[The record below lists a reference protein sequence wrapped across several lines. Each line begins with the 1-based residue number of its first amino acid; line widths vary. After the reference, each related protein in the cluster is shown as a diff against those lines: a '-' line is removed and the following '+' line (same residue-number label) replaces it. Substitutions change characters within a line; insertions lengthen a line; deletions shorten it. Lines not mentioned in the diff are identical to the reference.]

1 MPAPVSRDNAAEL
14 LPQYYSRPGQLNQ
27 EYSVDAVL
35 QLASVPAEVIRAQ
48 QSQVPQVLFPKRYG
62 YRQLPLTINDVLN
75 TDLFAPRRR
84 QWVSGARAMPEPATT
99 WPVITTEASAHP
111 GMQGNPSVGG
121 SSSGAAW

>member
-1 MPAPVSRDNAAEL
+1 MPAQVSRDNAADL

-35 QLASVPAEVIRAQ
+35 QLASVPAEVIRQ
-48 QSQVPQVLFPKRYG
+48 RQSQVPQQLFPKRYG

-75 TDLFAPRRR
+75 TDLFVPRRR
-84 QWVSGARAMPEPATT
+84 QWVSGARGMPEPSTT
-99 WPVITTEASAHP
+99 FPVITTEASAHP
-111 GMQGNPSVGG
+111 GMQGNAGVGG